1 MESEAELSG
10 EDVGSGL
17 EEEEE
22 GAGFSEYEE
31 DEGTQSDLPL
41 SDSELWHQVNK
52 AHMKETMAE
61 DKADLRDLKE
71 RFLQGQ
77 LSHIRTVF

>member
-22 GAGFSEYEE
+22 EGEGVSEYEE
-31 DEGTQSDLPL
+31 DEGSQSDLPL
-41 SDSELWHQVNK
+41 SDSELWNQVNK
-52 AHMKETMAE
+52 AHM
-61 DKADLRDLKE
+61 
-71 RFLQGQ
+71 
-77 LSHIRTVF
+77 